1 MRIKIKANTAQQDN
15 NYNLG
20 GDAGRAKEL
29 LDRAS
34 SKQAAEA
41 VNRSHWSGNV
51 TVRGISNLLRAWC
64 ARTAPASDLGVGPF
78 LHSSSVVK
86 RSNLDSVLQENL

>member
-15 NYNLG
+15 NGLLR
-20 GDAGRAKEL
+20 AGPIEEL
-29 LDRAS
+29 FGS
-34 SKQAAEA
+34 PGVAAEA